1 MVRVHHRIKVRPLG
15 RRDQTDRDIGEGK
28 ALRRF
33 PEKGGGVR
41 MLWHHAPRM
50 TQSVMECQRKNADR
64 HISFA

>member
-1 MVRVHHRIKVRPLG
+1 MVRVHHRIKARPLG

-33 PEKGGGVR
+33 PENGVDVR

-64 HISFA
+64 HIFFA